1 MSCKK
6 HKLIM
11 FKNKH
16 IVFVYQA
23 VVNYFSNNV
32 TCNNLKNLC
41 SRSAENEIFFQHS
54 DITFFRLVM
63 YLTPEIYYTLDCK
76 IVNPVCQKHHL
87 MLIVDA
93 CSFMSGQMFSE
104 LIRSRFPTLVT

>member
-1 MSCKK
+1 
-6 HKLIM
+6 M

-41 SRSAENEIFFQHS
+41 SKSAENEIFFQHS

-63 YLTPEIYYTLDCK
+63 YVTPEIYYTLDCK
-76 IVNPVCQKHHL
+76 IVYPVCQKYHL
-87 MLIVDA
+87 MLIVDWY
-93 CSFMSGQMFSE
+93 SG
-104 LIRSRFPTLVT
+104 L

>member
-1 MSCKK
+1 
-6 HKLIM
+6 M

-41 SRSAENEIFFQHS
+41 SRSVENEIFFQHS
-54 DITFFRLVM
+54 DITFFRLVGNICNSRNSCIFIAL
-63 YLTPEIYYTLDCK
+63 YFWDVRYYTLDCK
-76 IVNPVCQKHHL
+76 IVNPVCQKYHL
-87 MLIVDA
+87 MLIVDWY
-93 CSFMSGQMFSE
+93 SG
-104 LIRSRFPTLVT
+104 L

>member
-6 HKLIM
+6 HKLINIM

-41 SRSAENEIFFQHS
+41 SRSVENEIFFQHS
-54 DITFFRLVM
+54 DITFFRLVGNSAVSSNFLKKNE
-63 YLTPEIYYTLDCK
+63 YPSNLKFEGR
-76 IVNPVCQKHHL
+76 
-87 MLIVDA
+87 A
-93 CSFMSGQMFSE
+93 C
-104 LIRSRFPTLVT
+104 L